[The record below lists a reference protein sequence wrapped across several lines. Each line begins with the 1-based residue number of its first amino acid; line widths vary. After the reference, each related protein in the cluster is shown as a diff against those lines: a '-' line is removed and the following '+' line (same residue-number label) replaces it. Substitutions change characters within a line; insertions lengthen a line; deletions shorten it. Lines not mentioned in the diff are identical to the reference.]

1 MFWGRNHNKSYHH
14 LITILEFVTTMSEPP
29 TKKLPGEGKP
39 AKKDLTAEEKKKLKE
54 ERRAL
59 QEAQRAAKA
68 TASSGKGGGAGEK
81 KGSGQ
86 QIQVPQRQ
94 PSQQKP
100 NKVLPRTE
108 AQKKV
113 PLFLHLKQ
121 YEREGSLTKKVGFS
135 EADAKKVHPAILTL
149 GLRYA
154 EGVIRGAD
162 ARCVAMLQAFSEVI
176 RDFVVPQG
184 DSFPRA
190 LTKHL
195 NPQFDFLTTCRT
207 HAVTMGNAFVH
218 LKHAISKIPPE
229 MSESRAKQ
237 EIIGTMEDFVK
248 TNVVMAVHEIVKAGE
263 KLIVDGDVIL
273 TFARSSVVEQVL
285 LYAHS
290 QGKNFEVVVIAARPH
305 HEALQLLNK
314 LVAAKI
320 RCRYGQ
326 LASISYLLQ
335 DCSKVFLGAGAL
347 FSNGAVLARAGTAMV
362 AMMARTQRKPVLVFS
377 ESYKFSER
385 VQLDSVVFNELGDP
399 EELIMSDQSPTR
411 DSSLRDPLCDWRDTP
426 TLKLLNLSYDITLGE
441 FVDVIV
447 TETGNLP
454 PSSVPVILRERKD
467 YQKE

>member
-1 MFWGRNHNKSYHH
+1 
-14 LITILEFVTTMSEPP
+14 MSEPP
-29 TKKLPGEGKP
+29 AKKGPGEDAGKKD
-39 AKKDLTAEEKKKLKE
+39 KKDLSAEEKKRLKE
-54 ERRAL
+54 ERRQL

-68 TASSGKGGGAGEK
+68 AASTGKGGAPATEK
-81 KGSGQ
+81 KPSSAAQ
-86 QIQVPQRQ
+86 TSQRQ
-94 PSQQKP
+94 PAQHKQ

-135 EADAKKVHPAILTL
+135 ESDAKKVHPAILTL

-154 EGVIRGAD
+154 EGIIRGAD

-195 NPQFDFLTTCRT
+195 NPQFDYLTTCRT

-229 MSESRAKQ
+229 MSEARAKKD
-237 EIIGTMEDFVK
+237 IIGVMDDFVN
-248 TNVVMAVHEIVKAGE
+248 TNVVLAAKEIAKEGE
-263 KLIVDGDVIL
+263 KLIADGDVVL

-285 LYAHS
+285 LYAHEK
-290 QGKNFEVVVIAARPH
+290 GKNFEVVVIGARPH
-305 HEALQLLNK
+305 HEAVQLLK
-314 LVAAKI
+314 RLVSAKI

-335 DCSKVFLGAGAL
+335 DCSKVILGAGAL

-362 AMMARTQRKPVLVFS
+362 AMMARTQRKPVLVCA

-399 EELIMSDQSPTR
+399 EELIMSDSSPNTP
-411 DSSLRDPLCDWRDTP
+411 RDPLCDWRDTSS
-426 TLKLLNLSYDITLGE
+426 LKLLNLSYDVTLSE

-467 YQKE
+467 YHKE